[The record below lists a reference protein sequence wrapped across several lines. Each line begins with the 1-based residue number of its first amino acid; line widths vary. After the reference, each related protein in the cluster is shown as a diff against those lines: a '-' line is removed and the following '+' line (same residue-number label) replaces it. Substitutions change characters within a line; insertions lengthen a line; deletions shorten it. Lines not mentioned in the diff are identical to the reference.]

1 MVPMWALAPQA
12 PTRSA
17 QETEDIMSTVP
28 TTNSAP
34 LHSPFSEV
42 RDAHRQATLAVIAT
56 TTVTASASLIA
67 ALLIALGVSA

>member
-1 MVPMWALAPQA
+1 
-12 PTRSA
+12 
-17 QETEDIMSTVP
+17 MSTVP

-34 LHSPFSEV
+34 SHSPFSEV
-42 RDAHRQATLAVIAT
+42 RDAHRQATLAIIAT